1 MSSAA
6 NLAPET
12 SSSADAALT
21 AGLPATQ
28 RSDSPRHRA
37 LRRFL
42 SHRLAIGSL
51 AFILCMT
58 VVIFPLAP
66 IVAPIHPHKI
76 DLREV
81 GESPSRKH
89 LMGTDL
95 TGRDVW
101 SRLVYGGRVSIS
113 VGLVAVLIYTAIGL
127 TVGCLSGYLGGSV
140 DALLMRITDTVMAF
154 PVIVIL
160 ISVVAIVG
168 PGLFNSMLAIGFI
181 GWTGIARLTRGQ
193 ILSVR
198 EMDFVLAAQA
208 VGVPRRQILVRHVLP
223 SIIAPVTVAA
233 SFGMA
238 GAILTE
244 AALSFLGLGVQIPI
258 PSWGNMLNQAQSI
271 EIIEKYVWLWIPPGL
286 MISITVLSVN
296 FIGDGLR
303 DALDPRM
310 TLD

>member
-1 MSSAA
+1 MSR
-6 NLAPET
+6 PEHT
-12 SSSADAALT
+12 VSKAFPSTVPTT
-21 AGLPATQ
+21 AGLASIP
-28 RSDSPRHRA
+28 RGDSPRHRA
-37 LRRFL
+37 FRRFL
-42 SHRLAIGSL
+42 SHRLAVGSVV
-51 AFILCMT
+51 FVLCLT
-58 VVIFPLAP
+58 AVIFPLAP

-76 DLREV
+76 DLQEV
-81 GESPSRKH
+81 GQGPSLTH
-89 LMGTDL
+89 FMGTDL

-113 VGLVAVLIYTAIGL
+113 VGLMAVIIYTSIGL
-127 TVGCLSGYLGGSV
+127 TVGCLSGYLGGPV

-160 ISVVAIVG
+160 ISVVAIIG
-168 PGLFNSMLAIGFI
+168 PGLFNSMMAIGFI

-198 EMDFVLAAQA
+198 EMDFVLAAQS
-208 VGVPRRQILVRHVLP
+208 VGAPRIRILARHVLP

-244 AALSFLGLGVQIPI
+244 AALSFLGLGVQIPV

-286 MISITVLSVN
+286 LISVTVLSVN

-310 TLD
+310 TMD